1 MAISKVAIAGATGN
15 VGPAILNA
23 LLTAGFEVTVLSR
36 SSSHK
41 LDPRVKLQEV
51 DYSSQDSLTTALAGQ
66 DAVVN
71 ALSVGLVARDIH
83 LRLVEAA
90 HAAKVKR
97 YIPSEF
103 GSDTVHHL
111 TAQIPVFG
119 DKVAILERLKEI
131 SAQDQEFSY
140 TAVINGPF
148 FDWGL
153 EKKFFL
159 DVSGPTTTIYD
170 GGDVQVSSTTLSGVG
185 RAVAGVLQNFDE
197 TKNRP
202 VYVAETVFTQNKLLE
217 WSGKADQIEKI
228 HVATDQ
234 LEQKAFEA
242 IKQPTPD
249 GATFARNLILR
260 AIFGGKYGAHFSKTD
275 NELLGVKELSDAE
288 VKNLL
293 KQYA

>member
-1 MAISKVAIAGATGN
+1 MAISKVAVAGGTGN
-15 VGPAILNA
+15 LGPAIVNA

-41 LDPRVKLQEV
+41 LDPRVKVQEV
-51 DYSSQDSLTTALAGQ
+51 DYNSQDSLTTALSNQ

-71 ALSVGLVARDIH
+71 ALGVGVVAREIH

-97 YIPSEF
+97 FIPSEF

-111 TAQIPVFG
+111 TAQLPVFG
-119 DKVAILERLKEI
+119 DKVAVLERLKEI

-153 EKKFFL
+153 EKQFFL
-159 DVSGPTTTIYD
+159 NLAGPTTEIYD
-170 GGDVQVSSTTLSGVG
+170 GGDVPVSTTTLPGIG
-185 RAVAGVLQNFDE
+185 RAVAGVLQKPDE

-217 WSGKADQIEKI
+217 WSGKADKIEK
-228 HVATDQ
+228 VPVTTEE
-234 LEQKAFEA
+234 LEQKAYEA

-260 AIFGGKYGAHFSKTD
+260 AIFGGKFGGHFSKTD
-275 NELLGVKELSDAE
+275 NELLGVKELSESEIKDL
-288 VKNLL
+288 VKE
-293 KQYA
+293 YV

>member
-1 MAISKVAIAGATGN
+1 M
-15 VGPAILNA
+15 
-23 LLTAGFEVTVLSR
+23 TAGFEVTVLSR

-41 LDPRVKLQEV
+41 LDPRVKVHEV
-51 DYSSQDSLTTALAGQ
+51 DYSSQDSLTTAISGQ

-71 ALSVGLVARDIH
+71 ALGVGVVAREIH

-97 YIPSEF
+97 FIPSEF

-111 TAQIPVFG
+111 TAQLPVFG
-119 DKVAILERLKEI
+119 DKVAVLEKLKEI
-131 SAQDQEFSY
+131 SAKDQDFTY
-140 TAVINGPF
+140 TAIINGPF

-153 EKKFFL
+153 EKQFFL
-159 DVSGPTTTIYD
+159 NIAGSATDIYD
-170 GGDVQVSSTTLSGVG
+170 GGDVPVSATTLAGVG
-185 RAVAGVLQNFDE
+185 RAVAGVLQKPDE

-217 WSGKADQIEKI
+217 WSGKADKIEKI
-228 HVATDQ
+228 SVPTEE
-234 LEQKAFEA
+234 LEKKAYEA

-260 AIFGGKYGAHFSKTD
+260 AIFGGKFGAHFSKTD
-275 NELLGVKELSDAE
+275 NELLRLKELSE
-288 VKNLL
+288 SELKELI
-293 KQYA
+293 KQYV